1 LIENAITETALMT
14 KLPAPSVDL
23 VRDNTSPDVARRIRA
38 QTEASGAACARG
50 GPAAIEQRLFELD
63 REWDVERCLET
74 GAASLSLLGVALGST
89 LSRKWFLLPAAVA
102 ATLLQHTMQGW
113 CPPLPMMRRL
123 GVRTADEI
131 NQERFA
137 LKALRGDFARLS
149 EAPSALSAA
158 HAFKATLH

>member
-1 LIENAITETALMT
+1 METVPMT

-23 VRDNTSPDVARRIRA
+23 VRDNTSPEVARRIRA
-38 QTEASGAACARG
+38 QTEASVAACARG
-50 GPAAIEQRLFELD
+50 GPSAIEQRLFELD

-89 LSRKWFLLPAAVA
+89 LNRKWFLLPAAVGA
-102 ATLLQHTMQGW
+102 ILLQHTMQGW
-113 CPPLPMMRRL
+113 CPPLPVLRRM

-131 NQERFA
+131 NQERYA
-137 LKALRGDFARLS
+137 LKALRGDFAKLP
-149 EAPSALSAA
+149 EAPSEVSAT